1 MQQQDRPLKRADRIR
16 RGDKI
21 MRGGIDPWLV
31 IETTNKE
38 SMRGGGKSI
47 MFRCKDI
54 NHGNEIRELTLPSDE
69 MVEVR

>member
-1 MQQQDRPLKRADRIR
+1 MQQQDRPLKRADKIR

-21 MRGGIDPWLV
+21 MLGGIDPWLV

-47 MFRCKDI
+47 MFRCKDA
-54 NHGNEIRELTLPSDE
+54 HNEIQTLTLPSDE